1 MEVSCYGLVELTTET
16 IALKALTI
24 HSSLPFPPTASSAA
38 KAEEAEEMARLGVR
52 KDITSHITWHV
63 LGILAKSRRDWTEAS
78 KAFAMARKQDPDNIP
93 VLRDAISLATHTRNF
108 PLAIETRHHYLLLR
122 PQIRSS
128 WLGLMIAHELHGDYE
143 EALAVFDDYKN
154 TLNKEGGTAPER
166 AQVLLHVIK
175 MCIAAGKFQSGLDR
189 LEKGVEDGTISPRG
203 EVSELKAQLLVE
215 LGRKQ
220 EAEDAYRILL
230 EQNSDNLKYYRG
242 FLRTLGYDITKSL
255 DASAIDHVLKQLD
268 GFAET
273 YPRSSAPRRLPLDV
287 AEGDEFKKRAREYIV
302 RGLERGVPSLFVDV
316 KGVYR
321 DTAKLLAVGEIM
333 DEIIS
338 KLESETSLH
347 GDDTIPPP
355 TTLLWAYYFKALHL
369 SHPLNPK
376 PDYAKALDLIDV
388 ALKHTPTLP
397 EIYMAKA
404 MILKRAGDV
413 QAAAEAM
420 EEARLLDGQD
430 RFLNSKAAKYWLRA
444 NNIEKA
450 EELLA
455 MFTKKDVTATQDLT
469 DMQCLWFLTEEGDA
483 HNRSGKLGM
492 ALKRYQALVTVFQ
505 EYEDDQYDF
514 HSYCMRRMTFS
525 AYVDLIKYEDTIR
538 QHPAFFHSA
547 LAAIDIYTRISDNPD
562 LTVEHLTPEQEAE
575 RKKAAK
581 KAQKAEQKARKAAAA
596 SGERKDEAPPPD
608 QDPRGEKLLKTETPL
623 DDGLKLW
630 ARLQQNHASRI
641 ETWLAGFELHLRK
654 EQYLLALRDLREA
667 AAIDKN
673 GAGLLPA
680 LVEFREVIKKAKLAE
695 PVKKTI
701 DEVLPSLIG
710 ETDAAALVKESL
722 VAHPNSPEHI
732 AAAGKALKV
741 SGAPAIEVESV
752 LEQLA
757 GPGTPPNLTVMRNA
771 LNLLP
776 AAEQP
781 KLKAAFHKA
790 YPLAFDFAT
799 DEEKAARVKA
809 PEAET
814 VDGKADV

>member
-1 MEVSCYGLVELTTET
+1 
-16 IALKALTI
+16 
-24 HSSLPFPPTASSAA
+24 
-38 KAEEAEEMARLGVR
+38 MARLGVR

-63 LGILAKSRRDWTEAS
+63 LGILAKTRKDWPEAS
-78 KAFAMARKQDPDNIP
+78 KAFAMARRQDPDNIP
-93 VLRDAISLATHTRNF
+93 VLRDAIALATHTRNF
-108 PLAIETRHHYLLLR
+108 PLAIEARHHYLLLR

-143 EALAVFDDYKN
+143 EALAVYDDFTN
-154 TLNKEGGTAPER
+154 TLSKDGGTAPER
-166 AQVLLHVIK
+166 AQILLHVIK

-189 LEKGVEDGTISPRG
+189 LEKGIADGTISPRG
-203 EVSELKAQLLVE
+203 EVSEIKAQLLVE

-220 EAEDAYRILL
+220 EAEDAYRVLL
-230 EQNSDNLKYYRG
+230 EQNSDNISYYGG
-242 FLRTLGYDITKSL
+242 FLRTLGYDIAQAL
-255 DASAIDHVLKQLD
+255 DASALDHVLKQLD
-268 GFAET
+268 GLAET
-273 YPRSSAPRRLPLDV
+273 YPRSSAPRRLALDV
-287 AEGDEFKKRAREYIV
+287 AHGQEFKERARDYIV

-321 DTAKLLAVGEIM
+321 DTAKLLAVGEIL
-333 DEIIS
+333 DDLIS

-347 GDDTIPPP
+347 GDDSIPPP
-355 TTLLWAYYFKALHL
+355 TTLLWAYYFKALH
-369 SHPLNPK
+369 HAHRLNPQ
-376 PDYAKALDLIDV
+376 PDYAKALDLIEV

-404 MILKRAGDV
+404 MVLKRAGDV
-413 QAAAEAM
+413 QGAAEAM
-420 EEARLLDGQD
+420 EDARLLDGQD

-444 NNIEKA
+444 DNIEKA

-483 HNRSGKLGM
+483 HNRTANLGM

-525 AYVDLIKYEDTIR
+525 AYVQLMKYEDSVR
-538 QHPAFFHSA
+538 VHPAFLHSA
-547 LAAIDIYTRISDNPD
+547 LAAIDIYLRISDDPE

-596 SGERKDEAPPPD
+596 SGDKKDEAPPPD
-608 QDPRGEKLLKTETPL
+608 EDPRGEKLLKTETPL
-623 DDGLKLW
+623 DDALKLW
-630 ARLQQNHASRI
+630 ARLEKNHASRI

-654 EQYLLALRDLREA
+654 EEYLLALRDLREA

-680 LVEFREVIKKAKLAE
+680 LVQFRAAVQRAQLSE
-695 PVKKTI
+695 PVKKVI
-701 DEVLPSLIG
+701 DEVLPSLIS
-710 ETDAAALVKESL
+710 DADVATLVKESL
-722 VAHPNSPEHI
+722 TANPKSAAHI
-732 AAAGKALKV
+732 AAAAKALKV
-741 SGAPAIEVESV
+741 SDAPAPEIKAI

-757 GPGTPPNLTVMRNA
+757 GLEHADLAVMRRS
-771 LNLLP
+771 LQLLP
-776 AAEQP
+776 AAEQ
-781 KLKAAFHKA
+781 KELKAVFHKA
-790 YPLAFDFAT
+790 FPLAFVFAT
-799 DEEKAARVKA
+799 DEEKAQRVKQ
-809 PEAET
+809 PEST
-814 VDGKADV
+814 SVDGKADV